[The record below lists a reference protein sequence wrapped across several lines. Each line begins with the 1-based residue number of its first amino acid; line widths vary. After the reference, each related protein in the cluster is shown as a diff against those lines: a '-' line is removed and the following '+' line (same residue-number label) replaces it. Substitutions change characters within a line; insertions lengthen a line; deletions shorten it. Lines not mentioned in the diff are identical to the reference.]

1 MIVGMVVANK
11 DNSIKINKDEY
22 SFGDKSGYYPNGTLP
37 VLKNGEKFRCETIN
51 QKHEYNYFRA
61 CKIVVKEE
69 NGQNKIY
76 FILEK
81 KPKAENPWCIIT
93 DSEDFDGGINC
104 KKKQKKHKDWKNL
117 SLFHYKDKND
127 LPTEFM

>member
-1 MIVGMVVANK
+1 MIVAMVVANK

-22 SFGDKSGYYPNGTLP
+22 SFGDKMKKHPDGTLP
-37 VLKNGEKFRCETIN
+37 VLKNGKKLNKKLNFKDGCV
-51 QKHEYNYFRA
+51 RA
-61 CKIVVKEE
+61 NKIVVKEE

-76 FILEK
+76 FIYEK
-81 KPKAENPWCIIT
+81 DPDAENPWCITT
-93 DSEDFDGGINC
+93 DSEDFDGGKKC
-104 KKKQKKHKDWKNL
+104 KKIEPNHPGWNNL